1 MSKNT
6 FLNTPDEKHAFAVG
20 FLETLIPR
28 KPLIKPLTYNGHP
41 LQDEY
46 HYYSFGR
53 AMGLIPWLILL
64 VAIAVFLR
72 K

>member
-1 MSKNT
+1 MNWRE
-6 FLNTPDEKHAFAVG
+6 FLNTPDERHAFWIG

-28 KPLIKPLTYNGHP
+28 RPLIKPLAPNGHP
-41 LQDEY
+41 LQNEY